1 MWAAGDLPINL
12 DLVRR
17 ANTVAG
23 RELPAHALSVS
34 SVGGTWSPRLC
45 RVTITVY
52 GVSAATQ
59 QQVQSVLQEALGS
72 QFSVVATEALITPLV
87 GR

>member
-1 MWAAGDLPINL
+1 
-12 DLVRR
+12 
-17 ANTVAG
+17 
-23 RELPAHALSVS
+23 
-34 SVGGTWSPRLC
+34 
-45 RVTITVY
+45 VTITVY